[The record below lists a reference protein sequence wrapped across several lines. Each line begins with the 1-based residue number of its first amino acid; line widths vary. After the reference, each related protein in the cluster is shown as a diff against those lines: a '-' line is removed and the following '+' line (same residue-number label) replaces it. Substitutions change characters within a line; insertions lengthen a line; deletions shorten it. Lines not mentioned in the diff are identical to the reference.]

1 MHTMKTALGLCV
13 WLLFLSGVLQA
24 QQSHTVIV
32 VDGTMK
38 NVVFTA
44 PANETEWEWM
54 LTVNA
59 GEGWEHIVPSQKPHH
74 SPWLPHFDPASG
86 YWLVSVTPDSPE
98 QHFQIL
104 FSGALRPIGQ
114 GGEGEGEPVVGKW
127 QIDGRTDSE
136 YYVLPE
142 LTYAPVGRTVTLRAE
157 DGDGNPVA
165 SRWTVSPTDGVSPTT
180 LPDGATVSFTST
192 LFKKYVVTGASLS
205 DPTLSDSAR
214 VSYYSAVI
222 ETVIPDKPGNA
233 QLTDNHPSTVFLK
246 PLGEVDPFDPPFVLS
261 AVPKEKG
268 NIINK
273 AGTAV
278 EIYPTVNPLVWHTS
292 NIYWYGIE
300 PDFCCHFNQFPY
312 RFTLHVDGTLTS
324 TNDFRVGW
332 PEEPIEVDPDYDRT
346 NIANFFQKPEY
357 DPATGLYRSQI
368 TFADYRKTT
377 RTVPAGLVPSCQYAE
392 EILREEA
399 FHIQQYLGHVPSE
412 EGGQGDIF
420 TARGLRWFAKLEG
433 DGPWYVTGSTYE
445 VTRFAAL
452 QLVRKAALFEIA
464 KSLQIQKNDRGF
476 CEKIAKERAGFN
488 AAWKYHCTYEAEYG
502 PNPVNHVHP
511 AYQ

>member
-278 EIYPTVNPLVWHTS
+278 EFYPTVNPLVWHTS
-292 NIYWYGIE
+292 KIYWYGIE
-300 PDFCCHFNQFPY
+300 PDFCCYTNHFPY
-312 RFTLHVDGTLTS
+312 RFTLHVDGALTS
-324 TNDFRVGW
+324 TKDFRVGW
-332 PEEPIEVDPDYDRT
+332 PNDARSYADWYVPERSMTRIHPPELTPGGQPNRFRCRIEFMDFYVKAEPIVNATHQYRLEV
-346 NIANFFQKPEY
+346 E
-357 DPATGLYRSQI
+357 
-368 TFADYRKTT
+368 
-377 RTVPAGLVPSCQYAE
+377 AE
-392 EILREEA
+392 ER
-399 FHIQQYLGHVPSE
+399 FHVQQDLSE
-412 EGGQGDIF
+412 VSKEQGGWTDF
-420 TARGLRWFAKLEG
+420 YKARGLAWALDWDLE
-433 DGPWYVTGSTYE
+433 GPWYAYGDDQQTAWNNAKKYVEQADEKEFWKSFE
-445 VTRFAAL
+445 L
-452 QLVRKAALFEIA
+452 QMNSSGYAELKA
-464 KSLQIQKNDRGF
+464 KQH
-476 CEKIAKERAGFN
+476 AGYN
-488 AAWKYHCTYEAEYG
+488 AAFKYHCVYEPIDG
-502 PNPVNHVHP
+502 PNPINHVHP